1 MPDAKSQLIVSKKVF
16 SRVDLISTEGRID
29 ASTAPTLDESLK
41 ASLAAGRFRLVV
53 DFGATDYISSAGLK
67 VLVANLKEV
76 KRHRGDLRLARLSR
90 NLKDTFNMVGL
101 TPELFKTYEDVLEA
115 VGSF

>member
-1 MPDAKSQLIVSKKVF
+1 MPDIKSHLTVAKKIF
-16 SRVDLISTEGRID
+16 SRVDLIVTEGRID
-29 ASTAPTLDESLK
+29 ASTAPILDDSLK
-41 ASLAAGRFRLVV
+41 ASIAAGRYKLVV
-53 DFGATDYISSAGLK
+53 DFGDTDYISSAGLK

-76 KRHRGDLRLARLSR
+76 KKHRGDVRLARLSH

-101 TPELFKTYEDVLEA
+101 TPELFKTYDDVLEA